1 MNILVYGAGY
11 VGLSIASVLSR
22 DSKLVIVDPDQ
33 DKVATI
39 NDNKLP
45 FLDSEESL
53 FYQNISNIEAFIDDK
68 GIDFKEL
75 DFAIICVPTNFN
87 EIDGT
92 FDVDLVGTLV
102 EELLKKSGSF
112 SIIIKSTVPI
122 GFTQMLSEKL
132 NTDRVIFSPEFL
144 REGFAIHDNLFPS
157 RIVAGSINKQKAND
171 FINIMK
177 MIASKKDINTVNCS
191 PTEAEAIKLFSNS
204 YLAMRVAFFNELDSF
219 SFEKRLDTKKIISSI
234 CLDSRIGESHNNP
247 SFGYG
252 GYCLPK
258 DLKQLESNYLGI
270 PQDIIS
276 SVLKSN
282 ITRKKFIYSKII
294 ETNRKHIGIYRLS
307 MKAGSDNFRE
317 AAILDIIEM
326 LRQHNDIRLQI
337 YEPCIESK
345 TYNGISV
352 KKNLDEF
359 KEENNLIIANRYTDD
374 LKDIEEKI
382 FSRDIYGEN

>member
-112 SIIIKSTVPI
+112 SIIIK
-122 GFTQMLSEKL
+122 
-132 NTDRVIFSPEFL
+132 
-144 REGFAIHDNLFPS
+144 
-157 RIVAGSINKQKAND
+157 
-171 FINIMK
+171 
-177 MIASKKDINTVNCS
+177 
-191 PTEAEAIKLFSNS
+191 
-204 YLAMRVAFFNELDSF
+204 
-219 SFEKRLDTKKIISSI
+219 
-234 CLDSRIGESHNNP
+234 
-247 SFGYG
+247 
-252 GYCLPK
+252 
-258 DLKQLESNYLGI
+258 
-270 PQDIIS
+270 
-276 SVLKSN
+276 
-282 ITRKKFIYSKII
+282 
-294 ETNRKHIGIYRLS
+294 
-307 MKAGSDNFRE
+307 
-317 AAILDIIEM
+317 
-326 LRQHNDIRLQI
+326 
-337 YEPCIESK
+337 
-345 TYNGISV
+345 
-352 KKNLDEF
+352 
-359 KEENNLIIANRYTDD
+359 
-374 LKDIEEKI
+374 
-382 FSRDIYGEN
+382 

>member
-157 RIVAGSINKQKAND
+157 RIVAGSINRQKADD

-177 MIASKKDINTVNCS
+177 MIASKKDVNTVNCS

-234 CLDSRIGESHNNP
+234 CLDPRIGEFHNNP

-282 ITRKKFIYSKII
+282 KTRKKFIYSKII
-294 ETNRKHIGIYRLS
+294 ETDRKHIGIYRLS

-345 TYNGISV
+345 TFNGISV

>member
-234 CLDSRIGESHNNP
+234 CLDSRIGEFHNNP

>member
-157 RIVAGSINKQKAND
+157 RIVAGSINRQKAND

-177 MIASKKDINTVNCS
+177 MIASKKDVNTVNCS

-234 CLDSRIGESHNNP
+234 CLDPRIGEFHNNP

>member
-1 MNILVYGAGY
+1 
-11 VGLSIASVLSR
+11 
-22 DSKLVIVDPDQ
+22 
-33 DKVATI
+33 
-39 NDNKLP
+39 
-45 FLDSEESL
+45 
-53 FYQNISNIEAFIDDK
+53 
-68 GIDFKEL
+68 
-75 DFAIICVPTNFN
+75 
-87 EIDGT
+87 
-92 FDVDLVGTLV
+92 
-102 EELLKKSGSF
+102 
-112 SIIIKSTVPI
+112 
-122 GFTQMLSEKL
+122 
-132 NTDRVIFSPEFL
+132 
-144 REGFAIHDNLFPS
+144 
-157 RIVAGSINKQKAND
+157 
-171 FINIMK
+171 
-177 MIASKKDINTVNCS
+177 
-191 PTEAEAIKLFSNS
+191 
-204 YLAMRVAFFNELDSF
+204 MRVSFFNELDTFAMS
-219 SFEKRLDTKKIISSI
+219 EGLDTQNIIEGI
-234 CLDSRIGESHNNP
+234 CSDNRIGNSHNNP

-345 TYNGISV
+345 TYNGISI

-359 KEENNLIIANRYTDD
+359 KEENNLIIANRHTDD

>member
-177 MIASKKDINTVNCS
+177 MIASKKDVNTVNCS

-234 CLDSRIGESHNNP
+234 CLDPRIGEFHNNP

-282 ITRKKFIYSKII
+282 KTRKKFIYSKII
-294 ETNRKHIGIYRLS
+294 ETDRKHIGIYRLS
-307 MKAGSDNFRE
+307 MKAGSDNFRD

-337 YEPCIESK
+337 YEPYIESK
-345 TYNGISV
+345 TFNGISV

-359 KEENNLIIANRYTDD
+359 KEENNLIIANRHTDD